1 MICYNELSRRKT
13 PKKKPECVNCDI
25 KSMHFLKKK
34 SKQVNDV
41 DTSALWKNGDD
52 LVEIFKLN
60 IILINVHEH
69 VHVKTSTN

>member
-1 MICYNELSRRKT
+1 
-13 PKKKPECVNCDI
+13 
-25 KSMHFLKKK
+25 MHFLKKK

-69 VHVKTSTN
+69 VHIKTSTN